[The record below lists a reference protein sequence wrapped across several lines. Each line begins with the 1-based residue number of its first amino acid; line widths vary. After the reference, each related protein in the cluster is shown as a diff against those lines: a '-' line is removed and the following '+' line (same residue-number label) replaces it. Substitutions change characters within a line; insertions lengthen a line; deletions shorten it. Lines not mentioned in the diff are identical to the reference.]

1 MYLFYTLQPI
11 ELFLLFDLLAQL
23 LLGRHI
29 KHIFRSEQTVV
40 VVQYG
45 IAGDVLVR
53 FRTEDDADGRIVAL
67 AAHTLIVHPDVH
79 IHLSHVLVRDGR
91 RLEVD
96 QYERFED
103 IVVENEVYKIVLF
116 LGTDQLLPRHERET
130 FTQFEQEFLQIS
142 DDRSL

>member
-1 MYLFYTLQPI
+1 MLQPI
-11 ELFLLFDLLAQL
+11 ELFLPFDLLAQL

-29 KHIFRSEQTVV
+29 KHIFRGEQTVV

-53 FRTEDDADGRIVAL
+53 FRAEDDADSRIVAL
-67 AAHTLIVHPDVH
+67 AAHPLIVHPDVH
-79 IHLSHVLVRDGR
+79 IHLSHVLVRDSCR
-91 RLEVD
+91 FKVD
-96 QYERFED
+96 QHERFED

-116 LGTDQLLPRHERET
+116 LGTDQLLPRHEREA
-130 FTQFEQEFLQIS
+130 FTQFEQEFLQIA